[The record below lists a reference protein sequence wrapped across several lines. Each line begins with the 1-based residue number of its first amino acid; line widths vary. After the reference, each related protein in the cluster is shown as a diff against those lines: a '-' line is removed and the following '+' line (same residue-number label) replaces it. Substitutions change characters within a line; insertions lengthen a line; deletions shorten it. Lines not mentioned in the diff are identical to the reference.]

1 MKEKI
6 SVRRKRGHLTT
17 LNSKGKVHHVALTPF
32 WIDPH
37 RKTIHTSFNPSV
49 VAVRYHDP
57 GFSREYLESHLE
69 MASNNAKTVTKDIA
83 NAILYLGKEHG
94 YSISYRNQ
102 MLLTTDGRMII
113 PPSNWWL
120 DNDKP
125 RIEDIHLIEM
135 DPDKLATVKGSDYI
149 IVYPSLNDAGG
160 GYDYRK
166 TIGFNQYVYS
176 WHPKPLA
183 TKGLVIRL
191 N

>member
-1 MKEKI
+1 MSKI

-17 LNSKGKVHHVALTPF
+17 LNNKGKTHHVALTPF

-49 VAVRYHDP
+49 VAEHYSDP
-57 GFSREYLESHLE
+57 GFSRRYLENHLE
-69 MASNNAKTVTKDIA
+69 IVSSNAGAFTKDIA

-94 YSISYRNQ
+94 YSISYKNQ

-120 DNDKP
+120 NNEKP
-125 RIEDIHLIEM
+125 DIFDIHLIEM
-135 DPDKLATVKGSDYI
+135 DPSQLSTVKGSDYI
-149 IVYPSLNDAGG
+149 IVYPSLNDTGG

-166 TIGFNQYVYS
+166 TMGFNQYVYS

-183 TKGLVIRL
+183 NKGLVIRL